1 MGRLPRA
8 NKITMN
14 KVEFTSK
21 VDRAQYTIEELSRA
35 ALLDTGK
42 LIRKRMLK
50 KAKQQPGMRRA
61 KRPYRAFQYWVRRRE
76 TDLVVGTKHGTWYGS
91 EQELGS
97 SRQPKRSIIRG
108 TVMENIDDIRRVQG
122 QYLSAIENENKA
134 KGLIKPGEDGSDD
147 SSGY

>member
-1 MGRLPRA
+1 MAKLPRA
-8 NKITMN
+8 NKIRMN
-14 KVEFTSK
+14 DVEFTSK
-21 VDRAQYTIEELSRA
+21 VDRAQYTLKELQRA

-42 LIRKRMLK
+42 LVRKRMVK
-50 KAKQQPGMRRA
+50 KAKQQPGMRRSR
-61 KRPYRAFQYWVRRRE
+61 RPSGAFQYWVRKIE

-97 SRQPKRSIIRG
+97 NRQPKRSIIKS

-134 KGLIKPGEDGSDD
+134 LGLIKPQEDGTDD
-147 SSGY
+147 TQDY